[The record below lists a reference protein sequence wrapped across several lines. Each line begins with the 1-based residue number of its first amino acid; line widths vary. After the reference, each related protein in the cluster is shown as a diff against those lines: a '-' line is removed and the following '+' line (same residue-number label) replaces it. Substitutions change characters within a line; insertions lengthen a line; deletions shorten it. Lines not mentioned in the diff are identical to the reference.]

1 MAAGLPLGCCAREA
15 WAAGVV
21 WKEAACVREKGAAL
35 AATDRCLLDCSR
47 CAEALLA
54 FALCEMCWQPAAA
67 RWKIEL
73 GAPAG
78 RQMRSVDAIVELIS
92 ASCHLGWQLGM
103 VCEWMLWVV
112 SELFSLRF
120 RSYLGTGSMVCLA

>member
-21 WKEAACVREKGAAL
+21 WKEAACVRGYGVAF
-35 AATDRCLLDCSR
+35 AATGLCLLDCSR
-47 CAEALLA
+47 CAEAL
-54 FALCEMCWQPAAA
+54 CEMCWQQPAA
-67 RWKIEL
+67 RWRIEL

-92 ASCHLGWQLGM
+92 ASCHLGGQLGM
-103 VCEWMLWVV
+103 VCEWMLWVG
-112 SELFSLRF
+112 SELFF
-120 RSYLGTGSMVCLA
+120 RLASGAI